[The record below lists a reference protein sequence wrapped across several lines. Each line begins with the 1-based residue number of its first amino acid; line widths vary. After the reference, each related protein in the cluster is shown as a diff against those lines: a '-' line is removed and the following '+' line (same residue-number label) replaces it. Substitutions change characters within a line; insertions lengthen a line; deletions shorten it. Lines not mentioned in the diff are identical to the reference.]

1 MGTNGLYTESH
12 ELFRDQARRFFETE
26 VVPHYARWEEE
37 KAIPRG
43 LWHKAGAAGLLC
55 PTVPEEYGGAGAD
68 YLYNAVLLE
77 EMMRAGAAGLAG
89 LAVHNDVIV
98 PYLVRYGSEDQ
109 KREWLPKMV
118 SGEAYT
124 AIGMTEPDA
133 GSDLQ
138 AMRTHA
144 RKDGNHYVINGQKTY
159 ISNGHVADMVLL
171 ACKTDR
177 AQAAKGISL
186 IIVELDRAGV
196 RRGRKLR
203 KVGQNA
209 GDSAELFF
217 EDVRVPATN
226 MVGEEGQGFYYMME
240 NLPQERVAIAVMAV
254 AHAAAALGWTLDFV
268 KGRKAFGQTVFDF
281 QNTKFKLAELKTEIT
296 VGRTLPRS
304 LPGTPRGRQA
314 RRAHRGDVEILA
326 DRHGMPGDRRVRAA
340 PRRRGLYVGIP
351 DRARLC
357 GRPRPAHIWRHQRDH
372 EADHSAFAVGPALA
386 GRVSGAQD
394 WRG

>member
-254 AHAAAALGWTLDFV
+254 AHAEAALGWTLDFV

-296 VGRTLPRS
+296 VGRTFLDHCLALHVDGKLDVPTAAMSKYWLTDMECRVIDECVQLHGGAGYMWEYPIARAYADARAQRIYGGTNEIMKLIIARS
-304 LPGTPRGRQA
+304 L
-314 RRAHRGDVEILA
+314 
-326 DRHGMPGDRRVRAA
+326 
-340 PRRRGLYVGIP
+340 
-351 DRARLC
+351 
-357 GRPRPAHIWRHQRDH
+357 
-372 EADHSAFAVGPALA
+372 
-386 GRVSGAQD
+386 
-394 WRG
+394 